1 MQTFYFCV
9 FALALAS
16 LAAANIDPDEAEDR
30 EIAAEIA
37 ESIGDNQEI
46 VPSKWTALIKRRP
59 NKAILI
65 IFIGAHCQESVR
77 EHNYYANST
86 ITWRTDL
93 SHQLFVFHLFR
104 NRL

>member
-1 MQTFYFCV
+1 MRTFYFCV

-46 VPSKWTALIKRRP
+46 VPSK
-59 NKAILI
+59 
-65 IFIGAHCQESVR
+65 
-77 EHNYYANST
+77 
-86 ITWRTDL
+86 
-93 SHQLFVFHLFR
+93 
-104 NRL
+104 